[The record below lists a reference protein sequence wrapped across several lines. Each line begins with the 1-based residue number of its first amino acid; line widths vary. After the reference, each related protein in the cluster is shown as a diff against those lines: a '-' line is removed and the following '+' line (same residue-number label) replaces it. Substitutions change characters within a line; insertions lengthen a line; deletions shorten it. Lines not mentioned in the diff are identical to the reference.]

1 MEHKRIKVRLT
12 KNSPYSDYGYY
23 EKGDIGYIDGY
34 VNGSAVIIL
43 ENGKFAKSDLRW
55 IEVVNEEDDEQ
66 KPAWS
71 EEDEEIIEALISLCD
86 GAQDN
91 IPQLSALKNWLKS
104 LKDRVQPQ
112 PKQVLRDTFGYEDG
126 RLFGMNEGI
135 GLVLDNPEKYGLQK
149 PVKWREEDEDIIN
162 KILCICNDFKRS
174 FEISPASTK
183 VIQKDIDKIDSWLK
197 SLRPQSHWKPSDEQ
211 MKALEESIMFL
222 GTSWVSTRQFALESL
237 YQELKKL
244 MEE

>member
-1 MEHKRIKVRLT
+1 MIMEHKRIKVRLT

-34 VNGSAVIIL
+34 VNNSAVIIL
-43 ENGKFAKSDLRW
+43 ENGKFAKSDLGW

-71 EEDEEIIEALISLCD
+71 EEDKAHIDSLLKRLEGMCKPDATFISTEF
-86 GAQDN
+86 A
-91 IPQLSALKNWLKS
+91 IS
-104 LKDRVQPQ
+104 
-112 PKQVLRDTFGYEDG
+112 
-126 RLFGMNEGI
+126 
-135 GLVLDNPEKYGLQK
+135 
-149 PVKWREEDEDIIN
+149 EDED
-162 KILCICNDFKRS
+162 
-174 FEISPASTK
+174 
-183 VIQKDIDKIDSWLK
+183 WLE
-197 SLRPQSHWKPSDEQ
+197 SLRHRLQWKPSDEQ

-244 MEE
+244 REE